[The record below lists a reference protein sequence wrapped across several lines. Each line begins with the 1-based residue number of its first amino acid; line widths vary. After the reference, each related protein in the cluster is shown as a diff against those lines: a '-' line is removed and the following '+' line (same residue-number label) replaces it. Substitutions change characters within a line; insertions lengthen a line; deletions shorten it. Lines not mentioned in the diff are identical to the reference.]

1 MDEEMGR
8 ASWEARIALNNMAD
22 MVGIINRLCTTSL
35 ALADTTE
42 QIGDPYWKDQ
52 VIGQLR
58 GCVGMIELALEDAE
72 KILADG
78 KSAANFLCGREE

>member
-8 ASWEARIALNNMAD
+8 AAWEVRIAMTNIAD
-22 MVGIINRLCTTSL
+22 VVSIINRLCATSL
-35 ALADTTE
+35 ALGHTTE

-72 KILADG
+72 KVLADG